1 MPRARY
7 TADGGLYRIGRLDF
21 EPGDEHEVDRETA
34 EHLSDHDDFVV
45 TVEKDTAEK
54 SDAGDDEGETDSD
67 EQADQDDETDDF
79 DVDAFL
85 DRTPVDDVVEDIE
98 AGEVDDH
105 LDAVAEAAGRVTVE
119 DAIGQRRAELEG

>member
-7 TADGGLYRIGRLDF
+7 TGDGGLYRIGRLNF
-21 EPGDEHEVDRETA
+21 EPGDEKEVDRETA
-34 EHLSDHDDFVV
+34 QHLSDRDDFVV
-45 TVEKDTAEK
+45 TVEKDAGEE
-54 SDAGDDEGETDSD
+54 SDDGDDE
-67 EQADQDDETDDF
+67 DDEADSEDDKADGF

>member
-1 MPRARY
+1 MTVTTRTTRR
-7 TADGGLYRIGRLDF
+7 TVRTTKADG
-21 EPGDEHEVDRETA
+21 
-34 EHLSDHDDFVV
+34 
-45 TVEKDTAEK
+45 
-54 SDAGDDEGETDSD
+54 
-67 EQADQDDETDDF
+67 F